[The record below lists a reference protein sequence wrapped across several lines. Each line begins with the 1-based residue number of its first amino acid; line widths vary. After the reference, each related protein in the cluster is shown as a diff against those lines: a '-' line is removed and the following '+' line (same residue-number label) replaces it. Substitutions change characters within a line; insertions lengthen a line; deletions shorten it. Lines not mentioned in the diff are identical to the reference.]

1 MAATG
6 AVASVR
12 DIRLDGRVAIVTG
25 AARGLGKAMAE
36 GLARAGASVVFAD
49 VDGAALAGATAAL
62 EGQPGCGPV
71 AAIACDITMPADG
84 ERAIATT
91 VEKFGALHV
100 LVNNAGKGPI
110 HLERSPHTKSLKF
123 WEADP
128 DVWRDIIVTN
138 VNGTFLMARCAA
150 PHLIRAGSGRIVNIT
165 TSLPTMQ
172 RRANSPYG
180 VSKAA
185 IEAETLIW
193 AKDLEGTGVTV
204 NSLIPGGAAD
214 TDFVHAAAR
223 VALRAEGRTLL
234 PPAVMVAPIVWLAST
249 LSDGIT
255 GARFVGK
262 LWDKDLP
269 PNEAAA
275 KAREAAVLREPP
287 SGAR

>member
-1 MAATG
+1 MTPAQ
-6 AVASVR
+6 

-25 AARGLGKAMAE
+25 AARGLGRAMAE

-49 VDGAALAGATAAL
+49 VDDAALAGATAAIAGL
-62 EGQPGCGPV
+62 PGCGPV
-71 AAIACDITMPADG
+71 TGIACDITVQADC
-84 ERAIATT
+84 ERLVGAT
-91 VEKFGALHV
+91 VKKFGALHV
-100 LVNNAGKGPI
+100 LVNNAGKGPL
-110 HLERSPHTKSLKF
+110 HLERSPHTQSLKF

-128 DVWRDIIVTN
+128 DVWREIIVTN
-138 VNGTFLMARCAA
+138 VNGTFLMARSAA
-150 PHLIRAGSGRIVNIT
+150 PQLIRSGAGRIVNIT

-223 VALRAEGRTLL
+223 VSLRAEGRILL
-234 PPAVMVAPIVWLAST
+234 PPSVMVPPIVWLAST
-249 LSDGIT
+249 LSSGVT
-255 GARFVGK
+255 GHRFVGK
-262 LWDKDLP
+262 LWDDALP
-269 PNEAAA
+269 PEQAAG
-275 KAREAAVLREPP
+275 KAREPAVLREPP
-287 SGAR
+287 EGAR

>member
-1 MAATG
+1 MTMADPG
-6 AVASVR
+6 VA

-25 AARGLGKAMAE
+25 AARGLGRAMAE
-36 GLARAGASVVFAD
+36 GLARAGTSVAFAD
-49 VDGAALAGATAAL
+49 VDGAALKDAVAAM

-71 AAIACDITMPADG
+71 TAITCDITVPADC
-84 ERAIATT
+84 ERAVAAT

-100 LVNNAGKGPI
+100 LGNNAGKGPL
-110 HLERSPHTKSLKF
+110 HLERAPKTRSLKF

-128 DVWRDIIVTN
+128 DIWREIIVTN
-138 VNGTFLMARCAA
+138 VNGTFLMARNVA
-150 PHLIRAGSGRIVNIT
+150 PELIRSGTGRIVNVT

-214 TDFVHAAAR
+214 TEFVHDAAR
-223 VALRAEGRTLL
+223 ASMLAEGRVLL

-249 LSDGIT
+249 LSSGVT

-262 LWDKDLP
+262 LWDTALP
-269 PNEAAA
+269 PDQAAA
-275 KAREAAVLREPP
+275 KAREAPVLREPP
-287 SGAR
+287 PGAR